1 MLFQYRNTK
10 VLVAALISIGIGAVV
25 LKTLDS
31 NPLPAG
37 AFSLSEYYHLAPV
50 EKVIPSDTYQTNLH
64 WSCIEISY
72 INTKAT
78 VDNKQYSRSDLFN
91 RNIVNY
97 HFIVWNSFVGGNGQI
112 QSPAKWQSQSP
123 TIPGQT
129 WFDNEQVIYIGVVID
144 GKINRPTDFQ
154 IKRTEALVEALSIR
168 FDIPS
173 ESIYYPDNWW

>member
-10 VLVAALISIGIGAVV
+10 VLVAALISIAIGAVV

-50 EKVIPSDTYQTNLH
+50 EKVIPSNIAQTNLC
-64 WSCIEISY
+64 WNSIEISY
-72 INTKAT
+72 INAKAI

-91 RNIVNY
+91 HNILNY

-112 QSPAKWQSQSP
+112 QSPEKWQSQLP
-123 TIPGQT
+123 TTPGRT
-129 WFDNEQVIYIGVVID
+129 WYGSEEVIHIGVIID
-144 GKINRPTDFQ
+144 GKIPHPTDFQ

-168 FDIPS
+168 FNIPA